1 LGGGEARASGLLP
14 GLQVVLDCPVRAV
27 PVAVLE
33 FDFEPGT
40 AAS

>member
-1 LGGGEARASGLLP
+1 VALVRAGL
-14 GLQVVLDCPVRAV
+14 RAV

-33 FDFEPGT
+33 FDFEPGA

>member
-1 LGGGEARASGLLP
+1 VRAGL
-14 GLQVVLDCPVRAV
+14 RAV

-33 FDFEPGT
+33 FDFEPGA